1 MEGLMVMC
9 LVISVRV
16 LCTAAGDGAVR
27 PPAIFVFGDSTL
39 DVGNNNY
46 LTGPDV
52 PRANEPYYGVDFP
65 GSVPA
70 GRFSHGYNIAD
81 YLAKNMGFKS
91 SAPAY
96 LSLHAGSNI
105 PLSKQ
110 VKNFGATKSQMVA
123 KRGQRAELYTL
134 GARKFAIINVGLLE
148 CVPAARLLDAA
159 GACDSDLNKLASG
172 LNDALEP
179 MIASLAAKLLGF
191 AYSLADLYGLTGAT
205 FSDPRAVGYTDIS
218 AACC

>member
-1 MEGLMVMC
+1 MGLRMPGMEGLMVMC

-96 LSLHAGSNI
+96 LSL
-105 PLSKQ
+105 
-110 VKNFGATKSQMVA
+110 
-123 KRGQRAELYTL
+123 ELYTL